1 MDMPPDGKAIQTP
14 SGSVMQSRH
23 FMSAVEGIDGVIQ
36 FGASITEAD
45 MIMNDGKSLEH
56 AGVTPDET
64 VIPTPADLGEGR
76 DPVLARA
83 VELLG
88 GKLDPLAA
96 GKLFPI
102 EWK

>member
-1 MDMPPDGKAIQTP
+1 MLTSLVLAAMPLWAL
-14 SGSVMQSRH
+14 
-23 FMSAVEGIDGVIQ
+23 AVQAPVLD
-36 FGASITEAD
+36 STERARAKQ

-88 GKLDPLAA
+88 GKLDPVAA